1 MNARDAAGVDLQRI
15 VELELQPREHVA
27 VATGADG
34 LTSDSRMPR

>member
-1 MNARDAAGVDLQRI
+1 MNARDAAGVHLQRI

-34 LTSDSRMPR
+34 LTGDSRMPR